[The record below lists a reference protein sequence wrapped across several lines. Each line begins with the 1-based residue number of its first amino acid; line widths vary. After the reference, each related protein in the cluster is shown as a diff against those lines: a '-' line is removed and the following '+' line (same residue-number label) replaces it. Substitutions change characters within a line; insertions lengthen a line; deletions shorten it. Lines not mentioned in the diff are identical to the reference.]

1 MFAPSHENGKAFLT
15 AEFSVHMY
23 RLQALMLSGE
33 EAGLCGKDRLPGSW
47 AMAWSGP
54 SVTFF
59 SMCPER
65 PSHMTACS
73 GGLLLS

>member
-47 AMAWSGP
+47 AMA
-54 SVTFF
+54 
-59 SMCPER
+59 
-65 PSHMTACS
+65 
-73 GGLLLS
+73 GLALL